1 MLSFRDT
8 ELRSSAGSLTHV
20 SHSGR
25 QTPDAG
31 RPGAGWP
38 RTRRSTAPMIA
49 VSTTNACSS
58 AAGSPSRRS
67 APAAAAW
74 LPATG
79 GVVAARAR
87 RLADPPP
94 PARRVCHGLALAA
107 LTLAIAAFA
116 FLPAFAVTV
125 I

>member
-1 MLSFRDT
+1 
-8 ELRSSAGSLTHV
+8 
-20 SHSGR
+20 
-25 QTPDAG
+25 
-31 RPGAGWP
+31 
-38 RTRRSTAPMIA
+38 MIA
-49 VSTTNACSS
+49 VSTTNACPSG
-58 AAGSPSRRS
+58 AGSPSRRS

-107 LTLAIAAFA
+107 LTLAIAASA
-116 FLPAFAVTV
+116 FLPAFAVTG